1 MSTINPSIC
10 SDPSAAPQ
18 EEKQPEAFRIDFD
31 RINTKLEEFVGAG
44 SAVHHLNRHF
54 LAFQGLNAIS
64 RLLLGNIVADD
75 SCEPTLNGYIVG
87 GLLSAAIALSDMA
100 INDIE
105 RLADRAD
112 KRSSEAGHE

>member
-10 SDPSAAPQ
+10 SDPSASAQ
-18 EEKQPEAFRIDFD
+18 EEKQPEALRVNFD
-31 RINTKLEEFVGAG
+31 RIDPKLEKFVGAG
-44 SAVHHLNRHF
+44 STINHLNRHC
-54 LAFQGLNAIS
+54 LVFQGLNAIS

-100 INDIE
+100 IDDIE

-112 KRSSEAGHE
+112 KRASEAGHE